1 LTIGD
6 HQSSIVYQQ
15 SSIVFMGL
23 LRTDIGIDLGTV
35 NVVVYVRGR
44 GIIIQEPSV
53 VALLSREERVVTF
66 GEEARQMYGR
76 TPDEIEVAR
85 PLRDGVIADY
95 HVTHTMLAEFIKQ
108 ARGFSLFPPRIVIG
122 VPFGVT
128 SVERRAVRE
137 AAIEAGADKNQVF
150 LIREP
155 LAAALGAGLPVD
167 TATGNLVL
175 DIGGGTAEAAV
186 VSMNGIVSANSV
198 RVGGIKL
205 DLAVQNYIRRK
216 YNLAVGEPTAED
228 IKIKIGSALPLEDE
242 LVLEV
247 QGRDQV
253 SGLPQSIELRTNEIT
268 EAIQEPLAQI
278 AGVVKSVLERTPPE
292 LAADLIH
299 RGMAMTGGTAL
310 LRRLDEYL
318 AKEIGVPAYVADAP
332 MSCVALGTGRALEH
346 LKILRSTEFIS

>member
-1 LTIGD
+1 
-6 HQSSIVYQQ
+6 
-15 SSIVFMGL
+15 MGL

-35 NVVVYVRGR
+35 NVAVYVRGR

-53 VALLSREERVVTF
+53 VALLSREERVVEV

-95 HVTHTMLAEFIKQ
+95 HVTHTMLEHFIRK
-108 ARGFSLFPPRIVIG
+108 ARGFSIFPPRVVIS
-122 VPFGVT
+122 VPYGVT

-167 TATGNLVL
+167 TATGNMVL
-175 DIGGGTAEAAV
+175 DIGGGMAEAAV

-216 YNLAVGEPTAED
+216 YNLAIGEPTAED
-228 IKIKIGSALPLEDE
+228 IKIRIGSALPLDDE
-242 LVLEV
+242 LVMEV

-253 SGLPQSIELRTNEIT
+253 SGLPQTIEVRSNEIT
-268 EAIQEPLAQI
+268 EAIQESLNQI

-299 RGMAMTGGTAL
+299 RGMAMTGGTSL
-310 LRRLDEYL
+310 LRKLDEYL
-318 AKEIGVPAYVADAP
+318 TKETQIHAYVADTP
-332 MSCVALGTGRALEH
+332 MACVALGTGRALEH
-346 LKILRSTEFIS
+346 LPVLRRTEFIS